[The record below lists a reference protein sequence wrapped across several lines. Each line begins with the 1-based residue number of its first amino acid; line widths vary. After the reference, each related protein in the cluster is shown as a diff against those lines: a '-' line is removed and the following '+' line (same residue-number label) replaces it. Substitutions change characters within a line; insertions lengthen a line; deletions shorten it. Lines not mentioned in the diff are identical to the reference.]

1 MKIKEISRVETNE
14 FYNPDKGFNG
24 GGYSQPDIVF
34 EYNGKTGTIEGRNA
48 GMYGKRYWV
57 KYDGKGFYRS
67 TRNGAD
73 IAEGDFTVDDIEFI
87 EAFNSK
93 YKNYAIKQ
101 FSKSYKEY
109 DKWYIGSSDIA
120 SLILVG
126 HKNDEGLKLHDLH
139 FGIDDSYSAYIV
151 DDNAIIGDHYKLE
164 AEFNT
169 WLKIYDDD
177 GLVNSFKYD
186 GDELVKRFNA
196 DIIRVYRAG
205 MQGCIIQLIDK

>member
-1 MKIKEISRVETNE
+1 MEIKEISRVETNE

-48 GMYGKRYWV
+48 GMYGRRYWV

-73 IAEGDFTVDDIEFI
+73 ITEGDFTVDDIDFI
-87 EAFNSK
+87 EAFNSR
-93 YKNYAIKQ
+93 YKNYAIKP
-101 FSKSYKEY
+101 FGKSYKDFE
-109 DKWYIGSSDIA
+109 KQYIGNSDIA
-120 SLILVG
+120 SLILAG
-126 HKNDEGLKLHDLH
+126 SSPNGLKLHDLH
-139 FGIDDSYSAYIV
+139 FGIDDSYQAYIV
-151 DDNAIIGDHYKLE
+151 NGECEIGEHYELE
-164 AEFNT
+164 AEFNI

-177 GLVNSFKYD
+177 R
-186 GDELVKRFNA
+186 LVKRFNA

-205 MQGCIIQLIDK
+205 MQGCIIQLLNR

>member
-1 MKIKEISRVETNE
+1 MEIKEISRIETNE

-93 YKNYAIKQ
+93 YKNYAIKP
-101 FSKSYKEY
+101 FGKSYKEY
-109 DKWYIGSSDIA
+109 DKCHIGSSDIA
-120 SLILVG
+120 SLILAG
-126 HKNDEGLKLHDLH
+126 NKGCKGLTLHALH

-151 DDNAIIGDHYKLE
+151 DDKAVIGEHYHLE
-164 AEFNT
+164 AEFNG

-177 GLVNSFKYD
+177 GLVKD
-186 GDELVKRFNA
+186 LRAETA
-196 DIIRVYRAG
+196 RVYRAG
-205 MQGCIIQLIDK
+205 MQGCIIQLLNK

>member
-1 MKIKEISRVETNE
+1 MEIKEISRVETNE
-14 FYNPDKGFNG
+14 FYNPDKAFNG

-93 YKNYAIKQ
+93 YKNYAIKP
-101 FSKSYKEY
+101 FGKSYKDFE
-109 DKWYIGSSDIA
+109 KEYIGSSDIA
-120 SLILVG
+120 SLILAG
-126 HKNDEGLKLHDLH
+126 SSPNGLKLHDLH
-139 FGIDDSYSAYIV
+139 FGIDASYQAYIV
-151 DDNAIIGDHYKLE
+151 NGECEIGEHYELE
-164 AEFNT
+164 AEFNI

-177 GLVNSFKYD
+177 R
-186 GDELVKRFNA
+186 LVKRFNA

-205 MQGCIIQLIDK
+205 MQGCIIQLLNR

>member
-1 MKIKEISRVETNE
+1 MGIKEISRVETNE

-93 YKNYAIKQ
+93 YKNYAIKP

-109 DKWYIGSSDIA
+109 EKQYIGNSDIA
-120 SLILVG
+120 SLILAG
-126 HKNDEGLKLHDLH
+126 SSPNGMKLYDLH
-139 FGIDDSYSAYIV
+139 FGIDDSYQAYIV
-151 DDNAIIGDHYKLE
+151 DDKAVIGEHYHLE
-164 AEFNT
+164 AEFNI

-177 GLVNSFKYD
+177 S
-186 GDELVKRFNA
+186 LVKRFNA

-205 MQGCIIQLIDK
+205 MQGCIIQLIDR

>member
-1 MKIKEISRVETNE
+1 MEIKEISRVETNE

-34 EYNGKTGTIEGRNA
+34 EYDGKTGTIEGRNA

-93 YKNYAIKQ
+93 YKNYTIKP
-101 FSKSYKEY
+101 FAKSYKEY

-120 SLILVG
+120 SLILAG
-126 HKNDEGLKLHDLH
+126 SSPNGLKLHDLH
-139 FGIDDSYSAYIV
+139 FGIDDSYQAYIV
-151 DDNAIIGDHYKLE
+151 NGECEIGNHYELE

-177 GLVNSFKYD
+177 GLF
-186 GDELVKRFNA
+186 KRFNA

-205 MQGCIIQLIDK
+205 MHGCIIQLLNR